1 MSEEL
6 IEYRV
11 RPVTRYIVTR
21 FERSGNGACSIG
33 GGVGRGEFDNYETA
47 YQVGYALAKADHDR
61 QGWPVGDERI
71 QYPQYDPPAQ
81 KPIVAGPILPDI
93 PDHFPLRT

>member
-21 FERSGNGACSIG
+21 FERSGNGASCIG
-33 GGVGRGEFDNYETA
+33 GGGGGGHGEFDNYETA
-47 YQVGYALAKADHDR
+47 YQVGYALAKADHER
-61 QGWPVGDERI
+61 KGWPLGDERI
-71 QYPQYDPPAQ
+71 QYPEYDPPQQ
-81 KPIVAGPILPDI
+81 KMVAAGEILPS
-93 PDHFPLRT
+93 TA